1 MGKRRRKGTALVLCL
16 LGVLVTGCGEQ
27 PESGKAT
34 PGRTGHAQGHGDRP
48 AARPG
53 KPKEVEGAVAKVF
66 IDTFAYDP
74 PRLVVRPGTRVT
86 WVNRDDVPHTVTS
99 SDEPKKFASGALDTD
114 EQFSHTFT
122 APGTYPYF
130 CGVHPKM
137 TAQVVVK

>member
-1 MGKRRRKGTALVLCL
+1 VLPVLCL
-16 LGVLVTGCGEQ
+16 LGGLAAGCGENS
-27 PESGKAT
+27 ESSKGT
-34 PGRTGHAQGHGDRP
+34 PARTEHAARHPDMP
-48 AARPG
+48 AA
-53 KPKEVEGAVAKVF
+53 KVTPKEVKAAVAKVF
-66 IDTFAYDP
+66 IDNFAYDP

-114 EQFSHTFT
+114 EQFSHTFD